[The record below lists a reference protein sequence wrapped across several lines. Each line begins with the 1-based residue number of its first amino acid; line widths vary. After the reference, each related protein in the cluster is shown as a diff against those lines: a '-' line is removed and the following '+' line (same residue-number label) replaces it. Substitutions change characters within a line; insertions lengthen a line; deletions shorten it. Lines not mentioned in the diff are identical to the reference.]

1 MLARAYSV
9 KINVIFG
16 VGLKDE
22 KLIKEQAY
30 MKNETCTLYSGDFWI
45 FLPKIIKIDYYNSE
59 LYRFKVDA
67 FFEAQRSKRMV
78 DTLMVKYGIFNFATD
93 DVYLGA
99 IWSKFALE
107 LLL

>member
-30 MKNETCTLYSGDFWI
+30 MKNETCTLYSGDF
-45 FLPKIIKIDYYNSE
+45 
-59 LYRFKVDA
+59 
-67 FFEAQRSKRMV
+67 
-78 DTLMVKYGIFNFATD
+78 
-93 DVYLGA
+93 
-99 IWSKFALE
+99 
-107 LLL
+107 